1 MQPSINHWLGEDG
14 YKQFK
19 EFTRLNVEES
29 KLDPEDDPY
38 KSKYK
43 AREILK
49 SLKCKLEDLIED
61 AGISFDDDDE
71 NSKNI
76 ITPFHL
82 LCALNYELAVNYVEC
97 EEVPTGQEYLDKCLQ
112 TVKGRELEP
121 FWCTLSI
128 TVNNQYGI
136 VWSNRCSYEKAYNYL
151 KVSEKLYTDYKEL
164 KVQAPT
170 DYKSFWIAESAHNR
184 NDIEENSK
192 LFESLHTHTLYY
204 LAQAYGIRG
213 DTKTSSKY
221 CHVTLARQMSTKQY
235 EPLDWSLNCATLSQ
249 YYVTQDQYNFARYC
263 LACAELV
270 NKEVFTKLEEME
282 FADQNDRERTKEK
295 MFKSEADVFRCWAKY
310 GLNLLKSA
318 YSTLSGEEDDKEK
331 VSSDSLDEGHK
342 DFKELRFKDL
352 EVSVYEERVTDK
364 LPTNYE
370 EAKTLY
376 QFSIKCL
383 DKAKEFYKLDGFVT
397 AYVEIVQDL
406 SQLYKCLSF
415 FDNSFDN
422 RCKMHKRRIDMLN
435 AVLVEL
441 NPQHFLVICRQLT
454 FEIAETYSEM
464 ANLKKAI
471 IEENPSK
478 FSASSVKKINHL
490 LMQSVKYY
498 QGFVDSYQKEGKL
511 PDKFEDDDVR
521 GILMCHFYMA
531 RLNSK
536 YNTNDKQ
543 IKLSFLEKEKKNYE
557 FIVNYCDKHSHGAS
571 VFESELSITR
581 EMLGLFHA
589 KQNKVLDSM

>member
-1 MQPSINHWLGEDG
+1 M
-14 YKQFK
+14 
-19 EFTRLNVEES
+19 
-29 KLDPEDDPY
+29 
-38 KSKYK
+38 
-43 AREILK
+43 
-49 SLKCKLEDLIED
+49 
-61 AGISFDDDDE
+61 
-71 NSKNI
+71 
-76 ITPFHL
+76 
-82 LCALNYELAVNYVEC
+82 
-97 EEVPTGQEYLDKCLQ
+97 
-112 TVKGRELEP
+112 
-121 FWCTLSI
+121 
-128 TVNNQYGI
+128 
-136 VWSNRCSYEKAYNYL
+136 

-170 DYKSFWIAESAHNR
+170 DYKSFWIAESAHNG